1 MELNKQAKGLHLG
14 LTGGIGC
21 GKSTV
26 AAFFR
31 EAGWSVLEA
40 DALVRELL
48 TNDSTVTKALRL
60 KWGEAVFD
68 ANDEVD
74 RSAIAKLVFEDSD
87 SLLWLEA
94 LLHPLVR
101 KLWSAAVAAEP
112 SSNWLVEIPLLFEK
126 SLEKEFD
133 FIVCIESSNTDIV
146 TRMAQRGYSREAIE
160 SRSQRQM
167 PLSEKI
173 QRSDFVIQNSGSLD
187 FLKEQTMRLIAELL

>member
-1 MELNKQAKGLHLG
+1 MELHTQAKGLHLG
-14 LTGGIGC
+14 LTGGMGC

-48 TNDSTVTKALRL
+48 TSDASVIEALRL
-60 KWGEAVFD
+60 HWGETVFD
-68 ANDEVD
+68 ANGRVD
-74 RSAIAKLVFEDSD
+74 RSAIATLVFEDSD

-101 KLWSAAVAAEP
+101 KLWSASIAAEP

-133 FIVCIESSNTDIV
+133 LIVCIVSSETDIV

-187 FLKEQTMRLIAELL
+187 FLKEQTKRLIAELL